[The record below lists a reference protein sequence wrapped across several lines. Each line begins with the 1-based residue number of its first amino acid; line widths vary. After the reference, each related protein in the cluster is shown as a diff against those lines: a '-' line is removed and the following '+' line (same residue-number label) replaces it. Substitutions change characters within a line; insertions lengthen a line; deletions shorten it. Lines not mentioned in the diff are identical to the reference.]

1 MRHFSSLRSGPGAA
15 ARSGPKAA
23 RRALLPVGALL
34 LALAAA
40 GTSASAAPA
49 APGGATAE
57 DGGAVS
63 PATAQVEVPADVTA
77 GVAVYD
83 RQTGTFTEQLN
94 TSTQF
99 RSASVVKLL
108 LALDFFRDRGPNY
121 TIPAADRALLEPMLR
136 SSDDD
141 AADHYWEVNGG
152 AAIIERMKQDLALND
167 TAGPPAGYE
176 GYWGYTAVSAR
187 DTVKIYRYILEQAAA
202 PVREFIMSNLRQS
215 TRCASDSFDQHF
227 GIPGAFEKPWA
238 VKQGWSGEYEKGTCG
253 PDGARNATAASKS
266 AGRDAAGAKSADAK
280 SKGTKSKGTKSK
292 GAKSADAEPKGT
304 KSAESVNLSRP
315 ALHTTGTVGS
325 GDRTIVAVLTL
336 HPLGTTYGQAYTDI
350 GRLTRSLDVPGAT
363 RPTGKWYG
371 TWGERVAVRT
381 ATTTGSDSKSRLPAG
396 VEVLIGCQK
405 QGETVSVPPYTN
417 NWWAYLPQYGGYMS
431 NIYVSAPDNKLPDVP
446 VCAS

>member
-1 MRHFSSLRSGPGAA
+1 MRHFSSLRSGPRTAVRGGPKAA
-15 ARSGPKAA
+15 VRSGPRAA
-23 RRALLPVGALL
+23 RRALLSVSALL
-34 LALAAA
+34 LCL
-40 GTSASAAPA
+40 GTAVTTASAAPA
-49 APGGATAE
+49 AQGGAAA
-57 DGGAVS
+57 DAGGALS
-63 PATAQVEVPADVTA
+63 PTAAQLQVPAGVTA

-83 RQTGTFTEQLN
+83 RQTGTFTDQLN
-94 TSTQF
+94 ASMQF
-99 RSASVVKLL
+99 RSASIVKLL
-108 LALDFFRDRGPNY
+108 LVLDFFRDRGPDY

-141 AADHYWEVNGG
+141 AASHYWEVNGG
-152 AAIIERMKQDLALND
+152 AAIIERMKKDLVLSD

-187 DTVKIYRYILEQAAA
+187 DTVKIYRHILEQAPA
-202 PVREFIMSNLRQS
+202 PVREFIMTNLRQS

-227 GIPGAFEKPWA
+227 GIAGAFDRPWA
-238 VKQGWSGEYEKGTCG
+238 VKQGWSGDYEDGTCG
-253 PDGARNATAASKS
+253 PAGARNAKS
-266 AGRDAAGAKSADAK
+266 APASGGREAVGAKSAA
-280 SKGTKSKGTKSK
+280 
-292 GAKSADAEPKGT
+292 
-304 KSAESVNLSRP
+304 SVNLSQP
-315 ALHTTGTVGS
+315 ALHTTGTVGA

-336 HPLGTTYGQAYTDI
+336 HPLGTTYGKAYTDI

-371 TWGERVAVRT
+371 TWGSQVHVRT
-381 ATTTGSDSKSRLPAG
+381 AATTASDSLTRLPAG
-396 VEVLIGCQK
+396 VEVLISCQK

>member
-15 ARSGPKAA
+15 VRSGPKTA
-23 RRALLPVGALL
+23 RRALFSVSALL
-34 LALAAA
+34 LCLATA

-49 APGGATAE
+49 APGGPTA
-57 DGGAVS
+57 DAGGTVS

-83 RQTGTFTEQLN
+83 RQTGAFTEQLN
-94 TSTQF
+94 ASMQF

-108 LALDFFRDRGPNY
+108 LALDFFRNRGPNY

-141 AADHYWEVNGG
+141 AASHYWEVNGG
-152 AAIIERMKQDLALND
+152 AAIIGRMKDDLGLTD

-176 GYWGYTAVSAR
+176 GYWGYTAISAR
-187 DTVKIYRYILEQAAA
+187 DTVKIYRYILEQAAT

-238 VKQGWSGEYEKGTCG
+238 VKQGWSGEYEDGTCG
-253 PDGARNATAASKS
+253 PDSARNAKAASQS
-266 AGRDAAGAKSADAK
+266 AGREAAGAKSADTRSA
-280 SKGTKSKGTKSK
+280 GTQSTD
-292 GAKSADAEPKGT
+292 AKSAGT
-304 KSAESVNLSRP
+304 KAAGTKAAAAVNLSRP

-363 RPTGKWYG
+363 RPAGKWYG

-381 ATTTGSDSKSRLPAG
+381 ATTTGSDSKTRLPAG
-396 VEVLIGCQK
+396 VEVLISCQK

-431 NIYVSAPDNKLPDVP
+431 NIYVSSPDNKLPDVP

>member
-1 MRHFSSLRSGPGAA
+1 MRHLSSI
-15 ARSGPKAA
+15 RSGPKAA
-23 RRALLPVGALL
+23 RRALLSVSALL
-34 LALAAA
+34 LCLATAA
-40 GTSASAAPA
+40 TTATA
-49 APGGATAE
+49 APGGATADAE
-57 DGGAVS
+57 GTVS
-63 PATAQVEVPADVTA
+63 AAAAQVQVPADVTA

-83 RQTGTFTEQLN
+83 RQTGTFTDQLN
-94 TSTQF
+94 ASMRF

-108 LALDFFRDRGPNY
+108 LVLDFLWNRGPDY

-141 AADHYWEVNGG
+141 AASHYWEVNGG
-152 AAIIERMKQDLALND
+152 PAIVTRMVRELVLSD

-187 DTVKIYRYILEQAAA
+187 DTVKIYRYILEQAPA

-227 GIPGAFEKPWA
+227 GIPGAFDRPWA
-238 VKQGWSGEYEKGTCG
+238 VKQGWSGDYEAGTCG
-253 PDGARNATAASKS
+253 PGNTKKTEPSSASKS
-266 AGRDAAGAKSADAK
+266 TGPKAAGSRA
-280 SKGTKSKGTKSK
+280 
-292 GAKSADAEPKGT
+292 AEP
-304 KSAESVNLSRP
+304 VNLSRP
-315 ALHTTGTVGS
+315 ALHTTGTVGA

-336 HPLGTTYGQAYTDI
+336 HPIGTGYGKAYTDI

-371 TWGERVAVRT
+371 TWGTRVGVRDAATTASGVRT
-381 ATTTGSDSKSRLPAG
+381 RLPAG
-396 VEVLIGCQK
+396 AEVLISCQK

-431 NIYVSAPDNKLPDVP
+431 NIYVSSPDDKLPDVP
-446 VCAS
+446 VCVS